1 MVGLKGEY
9 GCHTLRKTFGYQ
21 GWQMGISTELLQEKL
36 GHRSPEVTRRYIG
49 ITRDEIRDV
58 EWKVNL

>member
-1 MVGLKGEY
+1 MKEEK
-9 GCHTLRKTFGYQ
+9 R
-21 GWQMGISTELLQEKL
+21 MGFPIELIQEKY

-58 EWKVNL
+58 ELKVKL